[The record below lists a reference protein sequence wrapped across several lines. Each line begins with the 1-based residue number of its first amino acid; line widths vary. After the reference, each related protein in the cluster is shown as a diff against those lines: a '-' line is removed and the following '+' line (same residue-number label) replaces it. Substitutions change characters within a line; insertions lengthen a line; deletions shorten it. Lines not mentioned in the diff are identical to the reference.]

1 MASEVQPR
9 WVRPTLIGIV
19 TGLLVLSVLIDGR
32 ASADEDAPLAARLA
46 AIGCIGLLWTLEL
59 VGVRMPRVVLVTGV
73 AIPVAYLNVVREGA
87 VATLFLPLAVGRVTY
102 TGSDRAGRLAL
113 GIALV
118 SCASYLLVTDPE
130 GWLSLSVG
138 TVLTWVSVHGLVR
151 QRGLLAE
158 QARLLSELRAAEA
171 DLAREA
177 RAAERRRIAREIHDV
192 AAHTLAVTML
202 QLTGVRMLLQRNG
215 GDPQAVEALEQAE
228 RLGRQGLDD
237 VRRTVGL
244 LRADDTA
251 SDHNTPLPGGA
262 DVAALVQQYRAAGLG
277 IDFAL
282 QGDAAALTGGT
293 GLALYRIV
301 QEALANVVKHAPGAS
316 VRIELLI
323 DCDVQLRVRNSP
335 GSANAPRIAGG
346 SSGLGIAGM
355 RERAELLGGTLTAHA
370 CDGGGWV
377 VECMLPR

>member
-19 TGLLVLSVLIDGR
+19 AGLLVLSVLIDGR
-32 ASADEDAPLAARLA
+32 ASADEAAPLAARLA

-59 VGVRMPRVVLVTGV
+59 VSVRLPRLVLVTGV
-73 AIPVAYLNVVREGA
+73 AIPVAYLNVVREGS
-87 VATLFLPLAVGRVTY
+87 VATLFLPLAVGWVTY

-138 TVLTWVSVHGLVR
+138 TFLTWVSVHGLVR

-158 QARLLSELRAAEA
+158 QARLLAELRAAEA

-244 LRADDTA
+244 LRADDTGT
-251 SDHNTPLPGGA
+251 DHTPLPGGA
-262 DVAALVQQYRAAGLG
+262 DVAALVQQYRAAGLS

-282 QGDAAALTGGT
+282 QGDATTLTGGT

-316 VRIELLI
+316 VGIELQI
-323 DCDVQLRVRNSP
+323 DREVQLRVRNSP
-335 GSANAPRIAGG
+335 GSANAPRIANG
-346 SSGLGIAGM
+346 SSGLGVPGM
-355 RERAELLGGTLTAHA
+355 RERAQLLGGTLTAHA
-370 CDGGGWV
+370 CEDGGWV
-377 VECMLPR
+377 VECTLPR